1 MQQTQQKGTGAP
13 PEGTSTPSA
22 QSPAPMAMSL
32 LLSLCLSVH
41 NLGLNMIDIGVSCP
55 SDYHSNGNPNN
66 LDWVRTP
73 AGSSWSTKCYRMSAG
88 FVGNSQWRGC
98 MSQCRT
104 LYAAGTDSS
113 GRRYDL
119 YSTDARPVII
129 ENADEQAWLEATFP
143 EPWWVGYGYV
153 QSPITGV
160 TPTTAT
166 AGNGAWLWHGNG
178 ATSSYRNWQGGVEPA
193 DGCAAVKTSGW
204 ERDDCG
210 ASLQCICELVGL
222 HSPPPSPPPSPPMT
236 PPTPPAPPPPPSHP
250 PGLAPRPPPPPSPP
264 PSPTPPTSP
273 SSSSSSS
280 SLTIVIVIVGVAAG
294 GAILGVALFMWQRQ
308 RRRGG
313 ATGMTTSATESKKP
327 AGETAMV
334 EQPGGGHAVA
344 TKVA

>member
-1 MQQTQQKGTGAP
+1 MSRHGLKP
-13 PEGTSTPSA
+13 PSQNRGGSATATS
-22 QSPAPMAMSL
+22 
-32 LLSLCLSVH
+32 
-41 NLGLNMIDIGVSCP
+41 
-55 SDYHSNGNPNN
+55 
-66 LDWVRTP
+66 R
-73 AGSSWSTKCYRMSAG
+73 
-88 FVGNSQWRGC
+88 
-98 MSQCRT
+98 
-104 LYAAGTDSS
+104 
-113 GRRYDL
+113 
-119 YSTDARPVII
+119 
-129 ENADEQAWLEATFP
+129 
-143 EPWWVGYGYV
+143 V
-153 QSPITGV
+153 QSPE
-160 TPTTAT
+160 
-166 AGNGAWLWHGNG
+166 
-178 ATSSYRNWQGGVEPA
+178 SPA

-280 SLTIVIVIVGVAAG
+280 LTIVIVIVGVAAG
-294 GAILGVALFMWQRQ
+294 GAILGVAVFMWQRQ

-313 ATGMTTSATESKKP
+313 ATGTTSATESKKP